1 LRTPLFSIAC
11 TTCRARI
18 AVLREEAIGTIL
30 GCPKC
35 GGMVLIAPPENWVSA
50 HATELKTAGGV
61 AAVAHSGPP
70 PLSKVSQTFL
80 TLDLE
85 AAPAEGWPQLLSRY
99 AQSKVVWT
107 GAAASALS
115 ACVIVWLLL
124 ASGPTQEE
132 VAKVQVAPPKVAAK
146 RADVPKVAPVEKV
159 AEQPVAPPVDAAV
172 PAVAV
177 AKAEEAKPID
187 NKPADADA
195 KKVEPAAIVAEP
207 KHEDKTVEEKPIE
220 TAVADARPVEAGH
233 AADAPAVDKDEDP
246 PKVAAADAP
255 PALRSIPDLPPVLDI
270 KPLPDERPSPL
281 PVTAAK
287 LVKQAAPA
295 AINADAYLDDVV
307 PSLELKDVPLAR
319 ALAIVSSMSGLP
331 ITLDADAMR
340 REGIS
345 AREPISVS
353 VKQSTVE
360 KLLEEIATRCGLG
373 VEVEQGQVVITAPA
387 EQTDALKTIPYTV
400 SDLCEHA
407 VAVADLAELVQ
418 KFVAP
423 DSWKMQGGQ
432 GTIEIE
438 EGSFRITQTIAVHH
452 EIVIFCEKLR
462 LARGLPQ
469 RSKLDARRV
478 QLASA
483 SVQAKTSLGKLVSA
497 NFHDPTTLAQV
508 LDTIGVRADVDIL
521 LDRRALAAAG
531 MSDKLEVSYAIEK
544 QTLEAALDGLLRP
557 LGLGFR
563 AIDSRTLQVSTQKDL
578 DHSLQWEI
586 YPIGKLLS
594 VELTGAQLIAIT
606 KQAVAPSSWAS
617 HGQIFYDAPSKAL
630 IVSQSPAVH
639 AALVRYF
646 AEKTAAK

>member
-1 LRTPLFSIAC
+1 
-11 TTCRARI
+11 
-18 AVLREEAIGTIL
+18 
-30 GCPKC
+30 
-35 GGMVLIAPPENWVSA
+35 
-50 HATELKTAGGV
+50 
-61 AAVAHSGPP
+61 
-70 PLSKVSQTFL
+70 
-80 TLDLE
+80 
-85 AAPAEGWPQLLSRY
+85 
-99 AQSKVVWT
+99 
-107 GAAASALS
+107 
-115 ACVIVWLLL
+115 
-124 ASGPTQEE
+124 
-132 VAKVQVAPPKVAAK
+132 
-146 RADVPKVAPVEKV
+146 
-159 AEQPVAPPVDAAV
+159 
-172 PAVAV
+172 
-177 AKAEEAKPID
+177 
-187 NKPADADA
+187 
-195 KKVEPAAIVAEP
+195 
-207 KHEDKTVEEKPIE
+207 
-220 TAVADARPVEAGH
+220 
-233 AADAPAVDKDEDP
+233 
-246 PKVAAADAP
+246 
-255 PALRSIPDLPPVLDI
+255 
-270 KPLPDERPSPL
+270 
-281 PVTAAK
+281 
-287 LVKQAAPA
+287 
-295 AINADAYLDDVV
+295 
-307 PSLELKDVPLAR
+307 
-319 ALAIVSSMSGLP
+319 
-331 ITLDADAMR
+331 
-340 REGIS
+340 
-345 AREPISVS
+345 
-353 VKQSTVE
+353 
-360 KLLEEIATRCGLG
+360 
-373 VEVEQGQVVITAPA
+373 
-387 EQTDALKTIPYTV
+387 
-400 SDLCEHA
+400 